1 MPVTLTPDNASAA
14 LKIAAFVTLI
24 AVGWVELKPRTT
36 RIIGHTRGATLLDLV
51 HFVLSFVTVVLYV
64 AKSSILWPQ
73 SVLYPLD
80 QVAVLN
86 VAACDCI
93 TAITVAIVFLASL
106 QRFFCAQYSS
116 SYMFLVLA
124 MVFTAAATDFCKFE
138 TSLVTVASFSEGD
151 FRTSLVVLNTLL
163 LCVTAGNLVVTGLRD
178 TIVYNQRSGK
188 FFAGVAAPLVAASSM
203 DLGASPTAD
212 RHVQPT
218 ACVRTDCPVL
228 HPEDSHGSFVSMPA
242 ILQSSFIGDITYD
255 SGLFNTPTGVTSTDK
270 DIKAPPKLHRFS
282 GEGRSSTSTM
292 LNRCLFLV
300 QFFAGVAAPLVAASS
315 MDLGASPTA
324 DRHVQPTAC
333 VRTDCPVLHPE
344 DSHGS
349 FVSMPA
355 ILQTSF
361 IGDITY
367 DSGLFNTPTGVTST
381 DKDIKAPPKLQRFSG
396 EGRSSTSTMLNRCLF
411 LVQVCYLN
419 NAYCFRS
426 DDRCLLLVPCPHS
439 CSFVF
444 TSLYADIVH
453 CLCSLLL
460 SGDVEL
466 NPGPTHRSTRA
477 NTTNS
482 SLLSRTAS
490 PDSNR
495 MEGSHTPSADPDNQC
510 SVLLVPCPHSCSFV
524 FTSLYADIVHCLCS
538 LLLSGDVE
546 LNPGPTQR
554 STRANTTN
562 SSLSSR
568 TAFPDSNRMEGS
580 HTPSADPDNQCSVS
594 EMFAQILSGQKKIE
608 QDVAELRN
616 SVNSR
621 FEAIESRLAVLE
633 QTPPLHNATLFDNLC
648 CQIENLTSTVNKL
661 SSRNDDLENRSRR
674 NNIIIHG
681 LEESEDENDDSLQAS
696 LKKFFSDT
704 LKVDFPQIERFHRI
718 GTYHGSKSR
727 PVILRLLDFRE
738 KMKVLRNGFKLK
750 GSKLRLTEDFS
761 EHVRFIRKK
770 LWDATASFRNN
781 GSTVHLRYDHV
792 YVDSERYDWDCISN
806 SLLKS
811 SKQSI
816 KHSTVSSNRAK

>member
-1 MPVTLTPDNASAA
+1 M
-14 LKIAAFVTLI
+14 
-24 AVGWVELKPRTT
+24 
-36 RIIGHTRGATLLDLV
+36 
-51 HFVLSFVTVVLYV
+51 
-64 AKSSILWPQ
+64 
-73 SVLYPLD
+73 
-80 QVAVLN
+80 LN
-86 VAACDCI
+86 RC
-93 TAITVAIVFLASL
+93 L
-106 QRFFCAQYSS
+106 
-116 SYMFLVLA
+116 FLV
-124 MVFTAAATDFCKFE
+124 
-138 TSLVTVASFSEGD
+138 
-151 FRTSLVVLNTLL
+151 
-163 LCVTAGNLVVTGLRD
+163 
-178 TIVYNQRSGK
+178 Q

-355 ILQTSF
+355 ILQSSF

-381 DKDIKAPPKLQRFSG
+381 DKDIKAPPKLHRFSG

-426 DDRCLLLVPCPHS
+426 DDRCL
-439 CSFVF
+439 
-444 TSLYADIVH
+444 
-453 CLCSLLL
+453 
-460 SGDVEL
+460 
-466 NPGPTHRSTRA
+466 
-477 NTTNS
+477 
-482 SLLSRTAS
+482 
-490 PDSNR
+490 
-495 MEGSHTPSADPDNQC
+495 
-510 SVLLVPCPHSCSFV
+510 LLVPCPHSCSFV

-792 YVDSERYDWDCISN
+792 YVDSERYDWN
-806 SLLKS
+806 
-811 SKQSI
+811 
-816 KHSTVSSNRAK
+816 